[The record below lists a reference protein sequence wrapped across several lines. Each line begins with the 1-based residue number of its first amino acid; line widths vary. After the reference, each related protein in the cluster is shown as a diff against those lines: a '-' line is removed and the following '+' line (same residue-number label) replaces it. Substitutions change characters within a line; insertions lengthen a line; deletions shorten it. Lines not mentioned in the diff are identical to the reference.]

1 MVKTIYTR
9 AVNAR
14 GRDASVGF
22 DEMSYEYKDGINSEE
37 EFQKIKKEVIE
48 ELKNP
53 QTSLV
58 KVSFYTE
65 THVPFEI
72 SYDDLNPDDEYNHID
87 EVNEMTLEKILN
99 DTDSMPRWMWEA
111 FNGKDDGDNLPDA
124 EDDDAL
130 NEYFKQRGGLLK

>member
-1 MVKTIYTR
+1 MVKVIYTR
-9 AVNAR
+9 AVNER
-14 GRDASVGF
+14 GRNASIGF

-37 EFQKIKKEVIE
+37 EFQKVKKEVIE

-87 EVNEMTLEKILN
+87 EVNEMTLAKILE
-99 DTDSMPRWMWEA
+99 DKDSMPRWMWEML
-111 FNGKDDGDNLPDA
+111 NGKESSDGIQLPDD
-124 EDDDAL
+124 ENAL
-130 NEYFKQRGGLLK
+130 NEYFKTHGILR

>member
-1 MVKTIYTR
+1 MVKAIYTR

-37 EFQKIKKEVIE
+37 EFKKIKKEVIE

-87 EVNEMTLEKILN
+87 EVNEMTLDKILK
-99 DTDSMPRWMWEA
+99 DTDSMPRWMWEML
-111 FNGKDDGDNLPDA
+111 NGKESSDGIQLPDD
-124 EDDDAL
+124 ENAL
-130 NEYFKQRGGLLK
+130 NEYFKTRGILR